1 MNVTYYVKSDV
12 SPCGNK
18 RIARAKEEIQLNL
31 DIKPPLKQ
39 LILGV
44 NNIL

>member
-1 MNVTYYVKSDV
+1 MNVTYDVMSDV

-18 RIARAKEEIQLNL
+18 QIARAKEEIQLNL
-31 DIKPPLKQ
+31 DIKPALKQ